1 MTSRLG
7 HAGEKR
13 LWRFRA
19 QNLCSTTSMSCAHWD
34 NLKAWAGCRCIP
46 LGRPAIPALT
56 RSLPSILAKCAI
68 VFGSF
73 GQPRPGGGRAFRMA
87 EFNVGYGMQPYYDD
101 IEGAPQNSII
111 GGATPVGAD
120 RQGRRRNTKA
130 WHVSSNTCRSPKFR
144 QSGISRPATCRSR
157 RAAYDLGA
165 EQNFY
170 AENPGAE
177 ISIQQMTLNTP
188 TANSK
193 GLRFGSF
200 VQIRDIISEEME
212 AVMSGAK
219 TGQQAAD
226 DAVRRG
232 NELLRQFEA
241 QN

>member
-1 MTSRLG
+1 MGLVPGPMLPS
-7 HAGEKR
+7 
-13 LWRFRA
+13 FF
-19 QNLCSTTSMSCAHWD
+19 M
-34 NLKAWAGCRCIP
+34 
-46 LGRPAIPALT
+46 PAI
-56 RSLPSILAKCAI
+56 SAI
-68 VFGSF
+68 VFGSYK
-73 GQPRPGGGRAFRMA
+73 QARGGVLRNA

-111 GGATPVGAD
+111 GGATLWVLTGKDDAEYEGVARFFEYLSQPEVQAE
-120 RQGRRRNTKA
+120 
-130 WHVSSNTCRSPKFR
+130 WHQQTGYLPIT
-144 QSGISRPATCRSR
+144 Q
-157 RAAYDLGA
+157 AAYDLGK

-177 ISIQQMTLNTP
+177 ISIEQMTLNTP

-200 VQIRDIISEEME
+200 VQIRDLISEEME

-232 NELLRQFEA
+232 NDLLRQFEA